1 MSSKLPMGVET
12 IYRPCFS
19 LLIFGSVSRF
29 IILIDYNITI
39 KMKKFIQ
46 FIIFTLTALILNIH
60 QILADEKIKIGLVVP
75 LSGEYKEIGDSI
87 LKATRLAINKIDDD
101 KIKIVP
107 KDTRADPEITLKV
120 SKELQEQGIKII
132 IGPVFNKNLAYLK
145 DLKEVTF
152 LSLSNT
158 STNNPNNVINGGINA
173 ISQIKAIKKFQKF
186 NNLER
191 SILLIPNSNFKS
203 EIEDAVV
210 KTKIKLKDKF
220 VYDTDPTILTSQIE
234 KLTRYK
240 IRKQNLKDEIKRLEN
255 SDEANKENKILNLK
269 KRDTLGGINFDS
281 VIIADFD
288 ESLKSVTTS
297 LLYTD
302 VSSNRVNYIT
312 LNQWFDKS
320 ILKEENL
327 QPIYFPS
334 INKENYDNFVS
345 EYFKIYNDYP
355 NQISFLSFDL
365 VGLVYFLIY
374 KNDFVID
381 NKIFYKKNKFKGK
394 IGIFEIN
401 KNKISHILNFYVAEN
416 NNFRKIF

>member
-1 MSSKLPMGVET
+1 
-12 IYRPCFS
+12 
-19 LLIFGSVSRF
+19 
-29 IILIDYNITI
+29 
-39 KMKKFIQ
+39 MKKIIQ
-46 FIIFTLTALILNIH
+46 FIIFKLIVLILNIH
-60 QILADEKIKIGLVVP
+60 QISADEKIKIGLIVP

-87 LKATRLAINKIDDD
+87 LKATRLAINKIDDN
-101 KIKIVP
+101 KIKIIP
-107 KDTRADPEITLKV
+107 KDTRADPKVTLKV

-132 IGPVFNKNLAYLK
+132 IGPVFNKNLEYLK

-158 STNNPNNVINGGINA
+158 NTNNPINVINGGINA
-173 ISQIKAIKKFQKF
+173 ISQIKAIKKFQEF

-191 SILLIPNSNFKS
+191 SILLIPNSNFRS

-220 VYDTDPTILTSQIE
+220 IYDTDPTILTSQIE

-255 SDEANKENKILNLK
+255 SDEANKENKILNLEK
-269 KRDTLGGINFDS
+269 KDTLGGINFDS

-302 VSSNRVNYIT
+302 VSSDRVNYIT